1 MDGVTVHAENM
12 WTQRSVDHS
21 LQMIIALEGFYE
33 RECLPEAILYSYS
46 HIEKLLIH

>member
-12 WTQRSVDHS
+12 WTQGSVDHS

-33 RECLPEAILYSYS
+33 RECLPEAMLDAYS
-46 HIEKLLIH
+46 HIQRL